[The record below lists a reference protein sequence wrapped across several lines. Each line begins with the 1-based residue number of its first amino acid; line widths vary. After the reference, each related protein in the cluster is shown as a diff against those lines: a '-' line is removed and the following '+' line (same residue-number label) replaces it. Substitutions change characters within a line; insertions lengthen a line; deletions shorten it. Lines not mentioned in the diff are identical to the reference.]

1 MSIRK
6 DHNIEVV
13 NRFFKNT
20 FVQVKQ
26 NNDASGICPKKS
38 EVDISLF
45 HSELSWENEL
55 YESDT
60 SKLYSVSFKRG
71 WIPANFGAYAVLLR

>member
-1 MSIRK
+1 MKQAFLYKSSVYCTLIIAQHFQRKIHKEKKKMCAEWRKDEIVDNIKVSIRK

-26 NNDASGICPKKS
+26 NNDASGIRPKKS
-38 EVDISLF
+38 
-45 HSELSWENEL
+45 
-55 YESDT
+55 
-60 SKLYSVSFKRG
+60 
-71 WIPANFGAYAVLLR
+71 